1 MFTLNQAAGR
11 RRLMFMTEPAPEG
24 AGDAGS
30 ATDETAGQSTADG
43 TTEPAETAE
52 KAVDWEAQL
61 QAQKKVNKD
70 LERKL
75 KATLPREEAEQLRGE
90 LAKLQGKEKEFEEQA
105 KARELEAQALAKAND
120 RILKAEVRAAAA
132 GKLHD
137 PADALRHLDLSDFE
151 VGEDGE
157 VDTAAVTEAIEAL
170 VKSKPYL
177 AAQGGSQS
185 VFESPTST
193 REGSNAKAQWSRDD
207 LKGKTPEQIEAARA
221 EGHLNDLLGIP
232 N

>member
-1 MFTLNQAAGR
+1 MFTLTQAAGR
-11 RRLMFMTEPAPEG
+11 RRLMFMTEPTAPEG
-24 AGDAGS
+24 AASETGS
-30 ATDETAGQSTADG
+30 ATGEAAGQSTTDG
-43 TTEPAETAE
+43 TQESGQQPTEVNWQE
-52 KAVDWEAQL
+52 KFESQ
-61 QAQKKVNKD
+61 QKVARD
-70 LERKL
+70 LEKKL
-75 KATLPREEAEQLRGE
+75 KAAIPKDEAETLRGE
-90 LAKLQGKEKEFEEQA
+90 LAKLQGKEAEYEEQA
-105 KARELEAQALAKAND
+105 KARAVEAEALAKANG

-151 VGEDGE
+151 VGDDGE

-221 EGHLNDLLGIP
+221 EGHLNDLLGIQ
-232 N
+232 